1 MDEWKG
7 MIQRNVRKR
16 AEAWISE
23 ISLPAKNN
31 SEEIKAEKIVIARHS
46 HIPTTTNSSRT
57 TRSSQEHPIS
67 TRVMHGGIELVLI

>member
-7 MIQRNVRKR
+7 MIKKHVRNRC
-16 AEAWISE
+16 ETWIGE

-31 SEEIKAEKIVIARHS
+31 GEKIKAENIIVARHS

-57 TRSSQEHPIS
+57 TRSSQEHPTI
-67 TRVMHGGIELVLI
+67 TQVVHGGIELVLI